1 VPLLLPGVFLTSFP
15 KFSKKNRRFHKNLA
29 VNLHTNTKTMTQR
42 KYILFVALVFN
53 GSFAIGQGYKP
64 APEDIG
70 RLVNENKKWGT
81 SAAKPTLPYKYSST
95 STELKPIHIDLP
107 LPEKQAEIIPSAH
120 YLSEPAPTESSQA
133 SFNMVHS
140 SLYYEQLGFFCRKEI
155 QLQKVT
161 TVPVK
166 FRLGSY
172 DYVNWLEGKD
182 RRP

>member
-1 VPLLLPGVFLTSFP
+1 
-15 KFSKKNRRFHKNLA
+15 
-29 VNLHTNTKTMTQR
+29 MTQR
-42 KYILFVALVFN
+42 KYILFVALVFT

-64 APEDIG
+64 VPEDLG
-70 RLVNENKKWGT
+70 KFVNENKKWG
-81 SAAKPTLPYKYSST
+81 AKAEKPTLQYKYSSK
-95 STELKPIHIDLP
+95 SRQLKPVHINLE
-107 LPEKQAEIIPSAH
+107 LPEKQTEITPLSH
-120 YLSEPAPTESSQA
+120 YLLQPVSTESSQA

-140 SLYYEQLGFFCRKEI
+140 SSYYDQLGFFCRKEI

-182 RRP
+182 RHE

>member
-1 VPLLLPGVFLTSFP
+1 VPLLLPGVFLASFP

-42 KYILFVALVFN
+42 KYNLFVALVLT

-64 APEDIG
+64 APKDIG

-81 SAAKPTLPYKYSST
+81 PAANSSSYYQYSSNN
-95 STELKPIHIDLP
+95 KPLQPVHIDLA
-107 LPEKQAEIIPSAH
+107 LPDKSETTYNHEFSGSPS
-120 YLSEPAPTESSQA
+120 TESSQE
-133 SFNMVHS
+133 SFSMVHPNS
-140 SLYYEQLGFFCRKEI
+140 YYEQLGFFCRKEI

-172 DYVNWLEGKD
+172 DYVNWLEGKEH
-182 RRP
+182 RP